1 MTRGTDQHDKHGKL
15 IMTSILLYPGEL
27 ASDIAGLDAESENR
41 QILRMFVNTL
51 FWGTVGTVAVLMV
64 ML

>member
-1 MTRGTDQHDKHGKL
+1 
-15 IMTSILLYPGEL
+15 MTSLLLYPGEL
-27 ASDIAGLDAESENR
+27 ASNIAGLGAESEHR

-51 FWGTVGTVAVLMV
+51 FWGIVGTVAVLMV